1 MNSNPNLLSL
11 STNTQQFSQT
21 GKYFYFLIISLKYVM
36 ILKIVLIRRQKPV
49 ISLKEEEVK
58 QSCQGRVDAVE
69 LTTGWG
75 TVETKA
81 LIFIQMHLNINFR
94 LG

>member
-1 MNSNPNLLSL
+1 
-11 STNTQQFSQT
+11 
-21 GKYFYFLIISLKYVM
+21 M
-36 ILKIVLIRRQKPV
+36 ILKIVLIRIQKPV

-69 LTTGWG
+69 LTTEWG